1 MLTVAL
7 ALVIGT
13 VGLFVLFIRGITKRN
28 ANYWVKQGILQ
39 ADTGSFLYRMI
50 TRDLNFVK
58 QDTVIYE
65 QLKGERFGGFMEFWN
80 PVLFVTDLDLMKH
93 IYIKDFG

>member
-1 MLTVAL
+1 MVAVAL

-13 VGLFVLFIRGITKRN
+13 VGLIAFIIHKIRKWNDT
-28 ANYWVKQGILQ
+28 YWVKQGIPQ
-39 ADTGSFLYRMI
+39 ATGSFLKRMI
-50 TRDLNFVK
+50 RGDLNFIK
-58 QDTVIYE
+58 QGTEIYE